1 MTFDLGSLSQC
12 HAVSVVLL
20 RTAYLELVP
29 DKQVNSHS
37 QTALT
42 ASTSK

>member
-1 MTFDLGSLSQC
+1 MYP
-12 HAVSVVLL
+12 LL
-20 RTAYLELVP
+20 FLPAANLERVP

-37 QTALT
+37 QAALT